1 MSLPADPR
9 FTILLPDKF
18 KILRQYH
25 HKDEFNRSTLSYFE
39 YFTEWGKVKTRKGRR
54 FCKDKAVMAVRLLD
68 NVKRMEFTEVLCCVA
83 DQDEKED
90 LFRLCF

>member
-39 YFTEWGKVKTRKGRR
+39 YFTEWGKVKQERAEVLQR
-54 FCKDKAVMAVRLLD
+54 DKAVMAVRLLD
-68 NVKRMEFTEVLCCVA
+68 NVKRMEFT
-83 DQDEKED
+83 
-90 LFRLCF
+90 